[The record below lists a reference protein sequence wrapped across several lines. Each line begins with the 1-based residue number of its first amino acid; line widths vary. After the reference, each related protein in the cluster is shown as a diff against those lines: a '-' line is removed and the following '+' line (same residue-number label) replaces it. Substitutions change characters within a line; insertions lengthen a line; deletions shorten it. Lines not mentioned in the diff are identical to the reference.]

1 MKIVDKK
8 KVASENF
15 SLAEYQAL
23 AKMSHPNII
32 RLHEIIDDP
41 KEPYVYLVMDQL
53 KGGTLQSRLKNA
65 QKEKITTEQLRGWMR
80 NIASALHYCHVG
92 HKICHLDIKPD
103 NIMLNA
109 VDEAI
114 LCDIDSTTRFNQ
126 SNDKFSHTVRTP
138 KFYAPE

>member
-65 QKEKITTEQLRGWMR
+65 QKDKITTEQLRGWMQ
-80 NIASALHYCHVG
+80 NIASALHYCHVSQ
-92 HKICHLDIKPD
+92 KICHLDIKPD

-109 VDEAI
+109 AGEAI
-114 LCDIDSTTRFNQ
+114 LCDFGSALLFKQ
-126 SNDKFSHTVRTP
+126 SNDKFAHTVGTP

>member
-53 KGGTLQSRLKNA
+53 KGGTL
-65 QKEKITTEQLRGWMR
+65 
-80 NIASALHYCHVG
+80 
-92 HKICHLDIKPD
+92 
-103 NIMLNA
+103 
-109 VDEAI
+109 
-114 LCDIDSTTRFNQ
+114 
-126 SNDKFSHTVRTP
+126 
-138 KFYAPE
+138 